1 MPKILFTEEGN
12 KLYVKDA
19 SRDFHTQFGV
29 ITKESLKKK
38 HAIIKTNT
46 GKEISIIE
54 PNFID
59 LYRKIKRAPQI
70 ISEKDIGRI
79 ITETGISSK
88 SKVLDSGTGSGAV
101 ACYLAHIAKE
111 AISYELREDFLKV
124 AEENK
129 KFLGLKNLKIFN
141 RDIYK
146 GIEEK
151 NLDLIVLD
159 LPEPWL
165 VIPHAEKSL
174 KLGGFFISYSPS
186 IPQTADFV
194 NHLRENKKFIH
205 IKTIE
210 TLEREWEIEDRRVR
224 PKTAGVLHT
233 GFLSFARRIR

>member
-1 MPKILFTEEGN
+1 MPKILFTEQQ
-12 KLYVKDA
+12 KFFVKDT

-38 HAIIKTNT
+38 HAVIKTNT

-59 LYRKIKRAPQI
+59 IYRKIKRAPQI

-79 ITETGISSK
+79 LTETGISSK
-88 SKVLDSGTGSGAV
+88 SKILDSGTGSGAL

-111 AISYELREDFLKV
+111 VISYELREDFLKV

-129 KFLGLKNLKIFN
+129 NFLGLKNLKILN
-141 RDIYK
+141 KDIYK

-151 NLDLIVLD
+151 NLDVIILD

-165 VIPHAEKSL
+165 VIKFAEKSL
-174 KLGGFFISYSPS
+174 KLGGFLVSYSPS

-194 NHLRENKKFIH
+194 NHLRENKNFIH

-210 TLEREWEIEDRRVR
+210 AIEREWEIEDRRVR